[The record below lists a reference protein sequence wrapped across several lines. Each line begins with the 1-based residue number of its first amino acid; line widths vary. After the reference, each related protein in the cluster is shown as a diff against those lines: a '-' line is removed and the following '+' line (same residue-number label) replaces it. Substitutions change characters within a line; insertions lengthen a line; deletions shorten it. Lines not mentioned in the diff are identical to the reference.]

1 MEYTAAMD
9 PLRAFDPRIALDSLG
24 SRNYRLGKWLPQKV
38 SDMLNTLSLAAL
50 SIALMTTSAFA
61 GGHCAAGKTLTDGTL
76 TLATGNPAYYPWVL
90 DDAPESGQGFE
101 AAVAYAMAEEMGF
114 AADDVVWVRSSFDEA
129 IQPGA
134 KNFDLNM
141 QQYSITPERDQVVDF
156 SVPYFTAPMA
166 VLVSPGAV
174 DTAPTLEALRDLKW
188 GAVGS
193 TTAVPK
199 LTAIIQPTQDP
210 LLYGDNAD
218 VNAAMSA
225 NQIDAALFDLPT
237 ALFLSAVMIE
247 GSKVIG
253 QFAPDAS
260 DNPDQFGMLM
270 EEGNPLKACV
280 DEALAAMTESGE
292 LAAIEAQWL
301 QDTTGVPLIQ

>member
-1 MEYTAAMD
+1 M
-9 PLRAFDPRIALDSLG
+9 F
-24 SRNYRLGKWLPQKV
+24 K
-38 SDMLNTLSLAAL
+38 TLSLTLAFAL
-50 SIALMTTSAFA
+50 VSTSAMA
-61 GGHCAAGKTLTDGTL
+61 GGHCAAGKTLTEGKL
-76 TLATGNPAYYPWVL
+76 TVATGNPAYYPWVM

-101 AAVAYAMAEEMGF
+101 AAVAYAVAGEMGF
-114 AADDVVWVRSSFDEA
+114 AAEDVIWVRSSFDEA

-134 KNFDLNM
+134 KNFDINM
-141 QQYSITPERDQVVDF
+141 QQYSITPERDEIVDF
-156 SVPYFTAPMA
+156 SAPYYTAPMA
-166 VLVSPGAV
+166 VLVGPGAV
-174 DTAPTLEALRDLKW
+174 DTEATMAALRGLKW

-199 LTAIIQPTQDP
+199 LQNVIQPDSDL

-218 VNAAMSA
+218 VNAAIGA

-253 QFAPDAS
+253 QFAPDSS

-270 EEGNPLKACV
+270 EEGNALKTCI
-280 DEALAAMTESGE
+280 DDALAALSERGA
-292 LAAIEAQWL
+292 LAEIEAQWL
-301 QDTTGVPLIQ
+301 QDTTGVPLIK

>member
-1 MEYTAAMD
+1 MLDSSDARNY
-9 PLRAFDPRIALDSLG
+9 PLR
-24 SRNYRLGKWLPQKV
+24 KWVQQKV
-38 SDMLNTLSLAAL
+38 LDMSKTLSLAAI
-50 SIALMTTSAFA
+50 SVALMTTTAFA
-61 GGHCAAGKTLTDGTL
+61 GGHCAAGKTLTEGTL
-76 TLATGNPAYYPWVL
+76 TIATGNPAYYPWVL
-90 DDAPESGQGFE
+90 DDAPESGEGFE
-101 AAVAYAMAEEMGF
+101 AAVAFALATEMGF
-114 AADDVVWVRSSFDEA
+114 AAEDVLWVRSSFDEA

-134 KNFDLNM
+134 KNFDINI

-156 SVPYFTAPMA
+156 SAPYYTAPMA
-166 VLVSPGAV
+166 VLVSANAV
-174 DTAPTLEALRDLKW
+174 DTAPTIEALRALKW

-199 LTAIIQPTQDP
+199 LAAIIQPNDDP

-218 VNAAMSA
+218 VNAAMTA

-280 DEALAAMTESGE
+280 DEALAAMKESGE
-292 LAAIEAQWL
+292 LAAIEAKWL
-301 QDTTGVPLIQ
+301 QDTTGVPLIE

>member
-1 MEYTAAMD
+1 MSRTLTISVAVLALATAAHAD
-9 PLRAFDPRIALDSLG
+9 E
-24 SRNYRLGKWLPQKV
+24 
-38 SDMLNTLSLAAL
+38 
-50 SIALMTTSAFA
+50 
-61 GGHCAAGKTLTDGTL
+61 HCAAGKTLTDGKFTI
-76 TLATGNPAYYPWVL
+76 ATGNPAYYPWVL

-101 AAVAYAMAEEMGF
+101 AAVAYAVAEEMGF
-114 AADDVVWVRSSFDEA
+114 AAEDVVWVRSSFDEA

-134 KNFDLNM
+134 KEFDVNM

-156 SVPYFTAPMA
+156 SAPYYTAPMA
-166 VLVSPGAV
+166 VLVSANAA
-174 DTAPTLEALRDLKW
+174 DTAPSLDALKTLQW

-199 LTAIIQPTQDP
+199 LASIIEPDSDP

-218 VNAAMSA
+218 VNAAMTA

-253 QFAPDAS
+253 QFPPDQS

-270 EEGNPLKACV
+270 EEGNPLKSCI
-280 DEALAAMTESGE
+280 D
-292 LAAIEAQWL
+292 AAIVTLSDNGKLAEIEAKWL
-301 QDTTGVPLIQ
+301 QDTTGVPLIK